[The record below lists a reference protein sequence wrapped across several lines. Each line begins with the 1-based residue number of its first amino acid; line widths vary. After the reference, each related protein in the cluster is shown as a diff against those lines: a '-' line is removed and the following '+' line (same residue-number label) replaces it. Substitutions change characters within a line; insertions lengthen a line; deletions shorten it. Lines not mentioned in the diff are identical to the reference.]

1 MHLLEGIVIMVVSPS
16 ADGVGLFR
24 LRAGYFPGKE
34 SSQSSPGLRARTQ
47 GLSPV
52 APVIPAGAGGLGKG
66 VYALSLPL
74 SSMTWDRRSY
84 LF

>member
-47 GLSPV
+47 GRSSV
-52 APVIPAGAGGLGKG
+52 ALAVAAGAGDFLKVGLN
-66 VYALSLPL
+66 VIAAALLN
-74 SSMTWDRRSY
+74 
-84 LF
+84 

>member
-47 GLSPV
+47 ESISV
-52 APVIPAGAGGLGKG
+52 MQTIAAGAET
-66 VYALSLPL
+66 S
-74 SSMTWDRRSY
+74 
-84 LF
+84 

>member
-47 GLSPV
+47 ESISATL
-52 APVIPAGAGGLGKG
+52 ALAAGA
-66 VYALSLPL
+66 VPS
-74 SSMTWDRRSY
+74 
-84 LF
+84 